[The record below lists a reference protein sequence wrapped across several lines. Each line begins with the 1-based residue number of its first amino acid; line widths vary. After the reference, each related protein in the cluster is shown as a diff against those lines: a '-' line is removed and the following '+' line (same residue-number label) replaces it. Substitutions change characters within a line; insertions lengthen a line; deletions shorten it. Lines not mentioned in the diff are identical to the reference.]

1 MYIEY
6 IQKNEREKKL
16 DARRKKNPPKTIND
30 SVIMR
35 NEPVQQRNFQKKPG
49 QNK

>member
-1 MYIEY
+1 MNIEY
-6 IQKNEREKKL
+6 IQKTKEKKIQREK
-16 DARRKKNPPKTIND
+16 KKNPPKTIND

-35 NEPVQQRNFQKKPG
+35 TEPVQQRNFQKKPG